1 MKRKIG
7 TAVLLMVSILI
18 INVRWD
24 LCENFQKPTEKS
36 RHSKVLTF
44 PCGNIKEPEWI
55 SWIIIR
61 KILLESGIKKMIVIP
76 ETIHF
81 IFGRHI
87 NIILNWNRQFQK
99 RNLTKQDI

>member
-18 INVRWD
+18 INVD
-24 LCENFQKPTEKS
+24 GTYAKTSKNLLKIQD
-36 RHSKVLTF
+36 SKVLTF

-81 IFGRHI
+81 ISGRHI
-87 NIILNWNRQFQK
+87 NII
-99 RNLTKQDI
+99 